1 MGQKV
6 NPISLRL
13 PTKQK
18 TYSDCWYSASNYT
31 KLLHQKLKME
41 NYMNA
46 ILQQKGLPEAQI
58 SLSASSRGQRYLVCM
73 FDPTESRLTKSI
85 KYKVH
90 QPISKPGAYLSQN
103 VATSTMSQQKLLNS
117 SILDTKSVI
126 KHAVKVALTKN
137 SKDTS
142 FVSKYMTLVIGDS
155 KSVIKSNNQN
165 VSPLTKAIT
174 NYTGIPS
181 TVTLWSSTWE
191 SQHADFVAQEIALAL
206 IGRVPFRAIKM
217 QLLKEL
223 EENYKNQWASVRGLR
238 VMCAGRG
245 SRKSKKAQ
253 RAQTLGF
260 HWGQTSL
267 HVFSEKVGFAK
278 RASFTSFGKVGIK
291 VWICYK

>member
-41 NYMNA
+41 DYMNA

-58 SLSASSRGQRYLVCM
+58 SLSASSKNQKYLVCM
-73 FDPTESRLTKSI
+73 FNPNESRATKSVRYRVRQHTN
-85 KYKVH
+85 K
-90 QPISKPGAYLSQN
+90 SGAYLSHS
-103 VATSTMSQQKLLNS
+103 VATSTMSQQKLLKTIS
-117 SILDTKSVI
+117 LDTKSVI
-126 KHAVKVALTKN
+126 KHTVKTVLTKTIEE
-137 SKDTS
+137 SG
-142 FVSKYMTLVIGDS
+142 FVSKY
-155 KSVIKSNNQN
+155 IKSTIGVPKNTIKFNKQGA
-165 VSPLTKAIT
+165 SPLTNIVT

-206 IGRVPFRAIKM
+206 MRRVPFRAIKM

-223 EENYKNQWASVRGLR
+223 EENYKNQWASVRGVR
-238 VMCAGRG
+238 IMCSGRG
-245 SRKSKKAQ
+245 NRKSKKAQ
-253 RAQTLGF
+253 RAQTIGF

-278 RASFTSFGKVGIK
+278 RSAFTSFGKVGVK

>member
-41 NYMNA
+41 SYMNA

-58 SLSASSRGQRYLVCM
+58 SLSASSKSQRYLICM
-73 FDPTESRLTKSI
+73 FDPTESRLSKSI
-85 KYKVH
+85 KYKVR

-103 VATSTMSQQKLLNS
+103 VATSSMSQQRLLNS
-117 SILDTKSVI
+117 PVLDTKSVI
-126 KHAVKVALTKN
+126 KQAIKATLDKTSKN
-137 SKDTS
+137 TS
-142 FVSKYMTLVIGDS
+142 FVSKYMTSIIGHS
-155 KSVIKSNNQN
+155 KNTIKSNNQN
-165 VSPLTKAIT
+165 VSPLTKTIT

-206 IGRVPFRAIKM
+206 MRRVPFRVIKM
-217 QLLKEL
+217 QLIKEL

-253 RAQTLGF
+253 RAQTLCF

>member
-18 TYSDCWYSASNYT
+18 TYSDCWYSATKYT

-41 NYMNA
+41 GYVNA

-58 SLSASSRGQRYLVCM
+58 SLSASSKNQKYLVCM
-73 FDPTESRLTKSI
+73 FDPTESRATKSVR
-85 KYKVH
+85 YKIR
-90 QPISKPGAYLSQN
+90 QQANKSGAYLSHST
-103 VATSTMSQQKLLNS
+103 ATSTMSQQKLLETRP
-117 SILDTKSVI
+117 LDTKNLI
-126 KHAVKVALTKN
+126 KHTVKAVLTKT
-137 SKDTS
+137 KEEGI
-142 FVSKYMTLVIGDS
+142 FVSKYI
-155 KSVIKSNNQN
+155 KSSIDVSRNAIKSNKQGG
-165 VSPLTKAIT
+165 SPLTNTIT
-174 NYTGIPS
+174 NYTRIPS

-191 SQHADFVAQEIALAL
+191 SQHADFVAQEIASAL
-206 IGRVPFRAIKM
+206 MRRVPFRAIKM

-238 VMCAGRG
+238 IMCSGRG
-245 SRKSKKAQ
+245 NRKSKKAQ

-278 RASFTSFGKVGIK
+278 RSAFTSFGKVGVK
-291 VWICYK
+291 VWICHK

>member
-18 TYSDCWYSASNYT
+18 TYSDCWYSISNYT

-41 NYMNA
+41 SYMNA
-46 ILQQKGLPEAQI
+46 ILQQKGLTEAQI
-58 SLSASSRGQRYLVCM
+58 SLSASSRSQRYLVCM
-73 FDPTESRLTKSI
+73 FDATESRLSKST
-85 KYKVH
+85 KYKTRQH
-90 QPISKPGAYLSQN
+90 MIKPGAYLSQN
-103 VATSTMSQQKLLNS
+103 VSILTMSQQKPLNS
-117 SILDTKSVI
+117 PILDTKSVI
-126 KHAVKVALTKN
+126 KHGVKVIL
-137 SKDTS
+137 SKASKETS
-142 FVSKYMTLVIGDS
+142 FISKYMASAVEHS
-155 KSVIKSNNQN
+155 KIAVKSTNQN
-165 VSPLTKAIT
+165 MSPLTKVVT

-191 SQHADFVAQEIALAL
+191 SQHADFVAQEIAIAL
-206 IGRVPFRAIKM
+206 TRRVPFRTIKI

-238 VMCAGRG
+238 VMCSGRG

>member
-18 TYSDCWYSASNYT
+18 TYSDCWYSVKNYT
-31 KLLHQKLKME
+31 RLLHQKLKME
-41 NYMNA
+41 SYMNA

-58 SLSASSRGQRYLVCM
+58 SLSASSKSQRYLVCM
-73 FDPTESRLTKSI
+73 FDPTESRLSKSM
-85 KYKVH
+85 KYKVR
-90 QPISKPGAYLSQN
+90 QPISKPVAYLSQN
-103 VATSTMSQQKLLNS
+103 VATSTMSQQKLLNTPTLE
-117 SILDTKSVI
+117 IKSTI
-126 KHAVKVALTKN
+126 KHALKSALTKT
-137 SKDTS
+137 SKNTS
-142 FVSKYMTLVIGDS
+142 FVSKYMS
-155 KSVIKSNNQN
+155 SVMGHSTNTINSNNQKI
-165 VSPLTKAIT
+165 SPLTKAVT

-181 TVTLWSSTWE
+181 TVTLWSSSWE
-191 SQHADFVAQEIALAL
+191 SQHADFVAQEVALAL
-206 IGRVPFRAIKM
+206 MRRVPFRAIKM
-217 QLLKEL
+217 QLIKEL

-278 RASFTSFGKVGIK
+278 RASFTTFGKVGIK

>member
-31 KLLHQKLKME
+31 KLLHQKLKIE
-41 NYMNA
+41 SYVNA

-58 SLSASSRGQRYLVCM
+58 SLSASSKSQRYLVCM
-73 FDPTESRLTKSI
+73 FDPTESRLSKSI
-85 KYKVH
+85 RYKVR

-103 VATSTMSQQKLLNS
+103 VATSSMSQQKLLNS
-117 SILDTKSVI
+117 PTLDTKSLI
-126 KHAVKVALTKN
+126 KQTVKSALAKN
-137 SKDTS
+137 TS
-142 FVSKYMTLVIGDS
+142 FVSKYMT
-155 KSVIKSNNQN
+155 SVIENKKNALQSPNQN
-165 VSPLTKAIT
+165 VSPLTKAINT
-174 NYTGIPS
+174 YTGIPS

-206 IGRVPFRAIKM
+206 MRRVPFRAIKM

-245 SRKSKKAQ
+245 SRKSKRAQ

>member
-58 SLSASSRGQRYLVCM
+58 SLSASSKSQRYLVCM
-73 FDPTESRLTKSI
+73 FDPTESRLSKSTR
-85 KYKVH
+85 YKVR
-90 QPISKPGAYLSQN
+90 QPASKPGDYLSQN
-103 VATSTMSQQKLLNS
+103 VATSSMSQQRLLNTPT
-117 SILDTKSVI
+117 LDTKSVI
-126 KHAVKVALTKN
+126 KHAVKATLAKTA
-137 SKDTS
+137 KDNT
-142 FVSKYMTLVIGDS
+142 FVSKYMT
-155 KSVIKSNNQN
+155 SVMGHSTNALKSNNQS
-165 VSPLTKAIT
+165 VSPLTKAVT
-174 NYTGIPS
+174 SYTGIPS
-181 TVTLWSSTWE
+181 TVTLWSSAWE

-206 IGRVPFRAIKM
+206 MRRVPFRAIKM
-217 QLLKEL
+217 QLIKEL

-238 VMCAGRG
+238 VMCSGRG

>member
-31 KLLHQKLKME
+31 KLLLQKLNME
-41 NYMNA
+41 NYVNV

-58 SLSASSRGQRYLVCM
+58 SLSASSKNQRYLVCM
-73 FDPTESRLTKSI
+73 FDPIESRLSKSAR
-85 KYKVH
+85 YKVS
-90 QPISKPGAYLSQN
+90 QPLSKSKGYLSQN
-103 VATSTMSQQKLLNS
+103 VTTSSMSQQKLLS
-117 SILDTKSVI
+117 TPTLDTKSVI
-126 KHAVKVALTKN
+126 KHAVKAAIVKKDN
-137 SKDTS
+137 SFMS
-142 FVSKYMTLVIGDS
+142 EYMASVMGHS
-155 KSVIKSNNQN
+155 KSAIKSNDQI
-165 VSPLTKAIT
+165 VSPLTNAIT
-174 NYTGIPS
+174 KYTGIPS
-181 TVTLWSSTWE
+181 TVTVWSSTWE

-206 IGRVPFRAIKM
+206 MRRVPFRAIKT

-223 EENYKNQWASVRGLR
+223 KENYKNQWASVRGLR
-238 VMCAGRG
+238 VMCSGRG

-253 RAQTLGF
+253 RAQILRF